1 MAKKQEQTQRDK
13 VLKHLQHYG
22 YIDMAYAARVLDIYY
37 LFSVIRQLKKLG
49 YKITT
54 EKVKVDKKRP
64 RLRYKLAKS
73 QQQLIAN
80 TQQYKDE
87 MEVVPVLELKV

>member
-1 MAKKQEQTQRDK
+1 MAKKQEQTQREK

-22 YIDMAYAARVLDIYY
+22 YIDMAYAARVLEVYY

-64 RLRYKLAKS
+64 RLRYKLAK
-73 QQQLIAN
+73 
-80 TQQYKDE
+80 
-87 MEVVPVLELKV
+87 VPIIEQPTLAD